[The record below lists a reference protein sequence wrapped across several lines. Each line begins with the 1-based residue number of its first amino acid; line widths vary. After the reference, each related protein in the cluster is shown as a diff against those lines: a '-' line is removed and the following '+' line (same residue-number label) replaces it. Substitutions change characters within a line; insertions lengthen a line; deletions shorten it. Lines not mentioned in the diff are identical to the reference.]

1 MCAETNHNRKDKQ
14 PCRNNDNPPAAPA
27 RPPSQVLIIALSTA
41 VYNDPITRVN
51 LLGIVIVVLASSRYS
66 LLSISERS
74 REIRDAIVV
83 DTGTGPLL
91 PK

>member
-1 MCAETNHNRKDKQ
+1 MPQQRHLAGG
-14 PCRNNDNPPAAPA
+14 A

-41 VYNDPITRVN
+41 VYTDPITRLN
-51 LLGIVIVVLASSRYS
+51 MLGIAIVVLASSRYS
-66 LLSISERS
+66 LLSISERG
-74 REIRDAIVV
+74 RETREAKVV